1 MGRYIFKRLGASV
14 LTLFVV
20 LSLTFFMMR
29 AIPGG
34 PFTDE
39 KSLPPEV
46 MQKVMERYKMNDPL
60 GKQYVDYLLNVV
72 KLDLGPSFRY
82 EGRTVNDLIKESF
95 PMSAKIGGLAI
106 LLSLIVGIPT
116 GIVSA
121 MKRGK
126 FPDKLAS
133 IISVIGVTIPN
144 FVIATILIYFFILK
158 LKWVSIGTSK
168 GFLSLLLPAITLAG
182 FPTAFISRIVRSS
195 MLEVIQQDYIRTAR
209 AKGMLEK
216 KVIYIHALKNALMP
230 VLTYLGPLT
239 AGILTGSFVVEQIF
253 AIPGLGTY
261 FVTSIQNRDYTTIL
275 GVTIFYSMLL
285 VTFNLI
291 VDISYALLDSR
302 IKLE

>member
-1 MGRYIFKRLGASV
+1 
-14 LTLFVV
+14 
-20 LSLTFFMMR
+20 MMR

-95 PMSAKIGGLAI
+95 PISAKIGGLAI
-106 LLSLIVGIPT
+106 LISLIVGVPT

-158 LKWVSIGTSK
+158 LKWASIGTSK

>member
-106 LLSLIVGIPT
+106 LISLIVGIPT

>member
-1 MGRYIFKRLGASV
+1 MGRYIFKRLGASI

-106 LLSLIVGIPT
+106 LISLIVGIPT